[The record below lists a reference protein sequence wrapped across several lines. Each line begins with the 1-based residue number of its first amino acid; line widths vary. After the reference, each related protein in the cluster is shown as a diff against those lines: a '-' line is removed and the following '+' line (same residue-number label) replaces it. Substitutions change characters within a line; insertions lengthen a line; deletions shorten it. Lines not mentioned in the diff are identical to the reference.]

1 MKKLIVANWK
11 MNKNARE
18 AVFLASDLK
27 KMLENSKNG
36 VVICP
41 PFTALESVSKELIGS
56 SIKLGAQNMHFEEQG
71 AFTGEVSALMLKDLG
86 CEYVILGH
94 SERREFF
101 AERDDIINRKMIS
114 ALRHSLNPILCVGET
129 LEQRKN
135 RMTQQILESQLK
147 NCLTNID
154 KKQMHNV
161 TVAYEPIWA
170 ISRGDPNHKPATSK
184 DAQEGHIIIRNFLAK
199 IYDAKISR
207 NTPILYGGS
216 MKQDNA
222 KELLSMPDIDGGLV
236 GNASLDAKSFAGI
249 VLSF

>member
-11 MNKNARE
+11 MNKNVRE

-41 PFTALESVSKELIGS
+41 SFTALESVSKELIGS

-129 LEQRKN
+129 LEHRKN